1 MGSILWS
8 LRLPDLDEILPKIL
22 LERLE
27 EILLLMLHFSVLMII
42 AIVESMERELRIRS
56 LREFLW
62 EMVKHG
68 VLFDEIRVLELS
80 FLLIKKE
87 SHFLSKKIVDCMMR
101 GYEVILIKIN

>member
-1 MGSILWS
+1 M
-8 LRLPDLDEILPKIL
+8 DEILLKIL

-68 VLFDEIRVLELS
+68 VLFDEIRVLELF